1 MTKVPIYTADK
12 TAYHK
17 HRKLSNIPPAWA
29 ALLAGRLLFFR
40 RPLTNREAGV
50 SWAVRKADGREETIM
65 RGKKMSQAMAF
76 IVLFGIVSLFSDMTH
91 EGASSIRGAY
101 LALLGAS
108 AGTIGFISG
117 LGELVGYS
125 MRYVFGKLTDKSKH
139 YWPMTIA
146 GYVLDVLA
154 VPALALVGEHGWIW
168 ACALLV
174 IQRMGKAIKKPAKDT
189 IMSFAASQEG
199 VGKSFG
205 IQEVLD
211 QIGAFLGPV
220 LLYVVMLLKT
230 GGTTFQV
237 YATCFAVLAIPGAIT
252 LILLLVTR
260 RKFPNPEHFEPE
272 PKEYVPFHMKK
283 EFILYIAGISL
294 FAFGFIDYS
303 IIIMHVSRTFTG
315 VAAGLRETGS
325 LISSGT
331 LPLLYAG
338 AMLVDAV
345 AALFFGLLYDK
356 KGVRALVW
364 STVLSAPF
372 AIFVFAGH
380 SAASLLV
387 GIALWGVGMGAQESI
402 LKAAVSSMVPK
413 ASRATGYGV
422 FECAFGVF
430 WFLGSWLLG
439 VLYDVSIPA
448 MIAVSVAAQ
457 LAAIPLYIASSRQ
470 QLTANP

>member
-1 MTKVPIYTADK
+1 MNGKEKTK
-12 TAYHK
+12 
-17 HRKLSNIPPAWA
+17 
-29 ALLAGRLLFFR
+29 RL
-40 RPLTNREAGV
+40 
-50 SWAVRKADGREETIM
+50 
-65 RGKKMSQAMAF
+65 SQAMTF
-76 IVLFGIVSLFSDMTH
+76 ILLFGVVSLFSDMTH

-101 LALLGAS
+101 LSLLGAS

-125 MRYVFGKLTDKSKH
+125 MRYVFGRITDKTKR

-146 GYVLDVLA
+146 GYILDVLA
-154 VPALALVGEHGWIW
+154 VPALALVGEHGWLA
-168 ACALLV
+168 ACGLLIV
-174 IQRMGKAIKKPAKDT
+174 QRMGKAIKKPAKDT

-199 VGKSFG
+199 VGRSFG

-220 LLYVVMLLKT
+220 LLYLVMLLKT
-230 GGTTFQV
+230 DGSAFRV
-237 YATCFAVLAIPGAIT
+237 YSVCFAVLAVPGAIT
-252 LILLLVTR
+252 IILLLVTKHR
-260 RKFPNPEHFEPE
+260 FPNPERFEPT
-272 PKEYVPFHMKK
+272 PKEYVPFRLKK
-283 EFILYIAGISL
+283 AFILYIAGISL

-303 IIIMHVSRTFTG
+303 LIIMHVSNTYTG
-315 VAAGLRETGS
+315 LAAGLAETSS
-325 LISSGT
+325 LVSTGT

-345 AALFFGLLYDK
+345 AALVFGFLYDK

-372 AIFVFAGH
+372 ALFVFAAR
-380 SAASLLV
+380 SVPMLLA

-402 LKAAVSSMVPK
+402 LKAAVTTMVPK
-413 ASRATGYGV
+413 SSRATGYGI
-422 FECAFGVF
+422 FECAFGVA

-448 MIAVSVAAQ
+448 MIGVSVAAQ
-457 LAAIPLYIASSRQ
+457 LAAIPLYIASAKQ
-470 QLTANP
+470 KE

>member
-1 MTKVPIYTADK
+1 METNN
-12 TAYHK
+12 
-17 HRKLSNIPPAWA
+17 RK
-29 ALLAGRLLFFR
+29 
-40 RPLTNREAGV
+40 
-50 SWAVRKADGREETIM
+50 
-65 RGKKMSQAMAF
+65 KKMSQAMAF

-101 LALLGAS
+101 LSLLGAS
-108 AGTIGFISG
+108 AATIGFVSG
-117 LGELVGYS
+117 LGELIGYS
-125 MRYVFGKLTDKSKH
+125 MRYVFGKLTDRSKK
-139 YWPMTIA
+139 YWGMTIA
-146 GYVLDVLA
+146 GYVLDIAA
-154 VPALALVGEHGWIW
+154 VPLLALVGEHGWVA

-174 IQRMGKAIKKPAKDT
+174 VQRMGKAIKKPAKDT

-220 LLYVVMLLKT
+220 LLYLVMLFKT
-230 GGTTFQV
+230 DGTTFEV
-237 YATCFAVLAIPGAIT
+237 YAACFAVLAIPGAIT
-252 LILLLVTR
+252 LVLLIITR
-260 RKFPNPEHFEPE
+260 CKFPNPEHFEPE
-272 PKEYVPFHMKK
+272 PKEFVPFKMKK

-303 IIIMHVSRTFTG
+303 IIIMHVSRTYSHL
-315 VAAGLRETGS
+315 ASGLSETTS
-325 LISSGT
+325 LVSTGT

-345 AALFFGLLYDK
+345 AALFFGLMYDK
-356 KGVRALVW
+356 KGVKALVW
-364 STVLSAPF
+364 STVISAPF
-372 AIFVFAGH
+372 AVFVFA
-380 SAASLLV
+380 SDSVPMLLL

-402 LKAAVSSMVPK
+402 LKAAVTSMVPK
-413 ASRATGYGV
+413 ASRATGYGI
-422 FECAFGVF
+422 FECSFGAF

-457 LAAIPLYIASSRQ
+457 LAAIPLYIASARLHKGS
-470 QLTANP
+470 AA